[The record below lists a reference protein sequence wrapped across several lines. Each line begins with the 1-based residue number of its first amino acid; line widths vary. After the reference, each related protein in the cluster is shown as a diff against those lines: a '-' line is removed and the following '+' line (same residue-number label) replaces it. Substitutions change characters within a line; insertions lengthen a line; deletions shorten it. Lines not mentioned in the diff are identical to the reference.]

1 MVSHLILRIDLGA
14 KMDIRTKV
22 CFSLSKKLMPPPA
35 QRTVNY
41 DAYGDWRGTS
51 LTKSFDVFSNSS
63 VKGKYV
69 LDFGCGDGH
78 LSLFLAKEKQ
88 PARILGVDISVPAIN
103 RAKESLNKTIIPK
116 GASIDFVLGS
126 TDGLPVPKNSID
138 TLLAFDC
145 LEHVMSPTEILNEW
159 YRVLRPEGRCLIE
172 WFPYKGPWGP
182 HMEALIPVPWAHVF
196 FGENAMFR
204 AAEAI
209 YDLPEFI
216 PRHWDLDEN
225 GKKKANK
232 WRAWSSF
239 REQGYINKLGL
250 QEFRRI
256 ATDAGF
262 KVDRFEKHSFGGSF
276 FRRNAGKLLM
286 SLPLI
291 GEYFV
296 SYVII
301 ELVKPK

>member
-1 MVSHLILRIDLGA
+1 
-14 KMDIRTKV
+14 MDNRTKI

-35 QRTVNY
+35 ERTVDY
-41 DAYGDWRGTS
+41 ETYGDWRNTS
-51 LTKSFDVFSNSS
+51 LTESFDVFSDACIT
-63 VKGKYV
+63 GKYV

-78 LSLFLAKEKQ
+78 LSLFLATEKQ
-88 PARILGVDISVPAIN
+88 PAKVLGVDIGKTEIN
-103 RAKESLNKTIIPK
+103 RAKDWLKKTTIPQ
-116 GASIDFVLGS
+116 GINIDFVLGS
-126 TDGLPVPKNSID
+126 KKRLPVPDHSID

-145 LEHVMSPTEILNEW
+145 LEHVMLPEEILTEW
-159 YRVLRPEGRCLIE
+159 FRVLNPEGRCLIE

-182 HMEALIPVPWAHVF
+182 HMEALIPIPWAHVL
-196 FGENAMFR
+196 FGEQAMFR

-225 GKKKANK
+225 GNKKANK

-239 REQGYINKLGL
+239 QEQGYINKLGL
-250 QEFRRI
+250 RDFKKI
-256 ATDAGF
+256 ATDTGF
-262 KVDRFEKHSFGGSF
+262 KIDRFEKHSFGGTF
-276 FRRNAGKLLM
+276 IRRNIGKLLM
-286 SLPLI
+286 SIPLI

-296 SYVII
+296 SHVII